1 MPGNASPARTQ
12 IPTPQNAARPAPN
25 TPRALPLLLASALLA
40 LSAAAC
46 APTLLSPNEKRTPFD
61 AYDRARDR
69 HAPQYV
75 ENEFGG
81 RVPNLRAR
89 LSPNR

>member
-1 MPGNASPARTQ
+1 MHPRRFLPAG
-12 IPTPQNAARPAPN
+12 AG
-25 TPRALPLLLASALLA
+25 RALRLIVLG
-40 LSAAAC
+40 SAALIVTSAC
-46 APTLLSPNEKRTPFD
+46 SPTLLSPNDKRTPFD
-61 AYDRARDR
+61 SYDRARDR